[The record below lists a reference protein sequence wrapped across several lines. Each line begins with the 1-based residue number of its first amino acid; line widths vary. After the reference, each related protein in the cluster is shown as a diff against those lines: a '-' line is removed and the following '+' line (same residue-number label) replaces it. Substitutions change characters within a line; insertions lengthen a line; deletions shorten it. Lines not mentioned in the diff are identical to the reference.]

1 MSQEN
6 RTTPAEQNSA
16 SSAETHDLT
25 PAATHEISDVV
36 LADSSTGA
44 APSFPVPSPPKSP
57 PPAGPADAETE
68 KLPSAKK
75 DARRDRAPL
84 AMLPGARV
92 DDFEVVRMLGRGA
105 FGHVYLARQLS
116 LDRLVAL
123 KVSAN
128 RGSEGRTMARLEH
141 QHIVQVF
148 SEKVDP
154 DFNQRL
160 LCMQLVPGI
169 GLEKLIGVLH
179 ATRAGSTEPPKGYPA
194 GSLDLLHA
202 PSSKLLAHDWN
213 GGELLAII
221 DRSASLPAELDPAA
235 LHDREA
241 LSRMDA
247 VEATAW
253 FGARLAEALDFAH
266 HHGVLH
272 RDIKPANILVNPYGR
287 PMLADFNISSQ
298 PVSSPSSVASPDR
311 EEERGGASD
320 EMFGGTFAYMAPEH
334 LDAFNPGDPTSPEAV
349 TARSDIYSLGLVLH
363 QLLDGRMSFALPNK
377 NEKMADRL
385 RTMADA
391 RRAERPTCRAGFPGA
406 RMTLER
412 TIARCLEPNPDD
424 RYASAAELA
433 EQLDGCRRLRQ
444 AERQLPRPPAMLRP
458 VLRRPFLWL
467 VALVLLPQVVGS
479 IVNITYNATQIV
491 GHLTAAQQELFV
503 KLVAG
508 YNAIVYPIG
517 IAMLVMAVFPVWR
530 CWRALARAQPLAS
543 GQVETARRQALRLP
557 RWVAAITAIGWFP
570 GGFLFP
576 LAIAIFEPRLP
587 PLMAAHFIASFC
599 LSGLIALAYSLC
611 GVEFIVLRVLYA
623 GMWRNARQF
632 GDTARRELAP
642 VTTHL
647 RWIGRLAVAI
657 PLLAATSTVLLGG
670 EATNL
675 TFRLLVA
682 GLIILGLLGSIV
694 ASGVT
699 RGLSQVVVALTSTKA

>member
-1 MSQEN
+1 
-6 RTTPAEQNSA
+6 
-16 SSAETHDLT
+16 
-25 PAATHEISDVV
+25 
-36 LADSSTGA
+36 
-44 APSFPVPSPPKSP
+44 
-57 PPAGPADAETE
+57 
-68 KLPSAKK
+68 
-75 DARRDRAPL
+75 
-84 AMLPGARV
+84 
-92 DDFEVVRMLGRGA
+92 MLGRGA

-148 SEKVDP
+148 SETVDP

-169 GLEKLIGVLH
+169 GLEKLISVLH
-179 ATRAGSTEPPKGYPA
+179 ATYAGSRTAASPE
-194 GSLDLLHA
+194 
-202 PSSKLLAHDWN
+202 WN
-213 GGELLAII
+213 GAELLAII

-235 LHDREA
+235 LHDRETLA
-241 LSRMDA
+241 RMDA

-298 PVSSPSSVASPDR
+298 PVGTPSPDR
-311 EEERGGASD
+311 GGERGGAGD

-334 LDAFNPGDPTSPEAV
+334 LDAFNPSDPTKPEAV
-349 TARSDIYSLGLVLH
+349 TARSDIYSLGLVLQ
-363 QLLDGRMSFALPNK
+363 QLLEGRTSFAMLERK
-377 NEKMADRL
+377 EKMVDTL

-391 RRAERPTCRAGFPGA
+391 RRAERPTCRAGLPGA

-412 TIARCLEPNPDD
+412 SITRCLQPNPED

-467 VALVLLPQVVGS
+467 IALVLLPQVAGS
-479 IVNITYNATQIV
+479 IVNIAYNSTQIV
-491 GHLTAAQQELFV
+491 GKLATAQKELFV
-503 KLVAG
+503 NLVAG

-517 IAMLVMAVFPVWR
+517 IAFLVLAVLPVWL
-530 CWRALARAQPLAS
+530 CWRTLARAEQLPA
-543 GQVETARRQALRLP
+543 GEVQAARRKALRLP
-557 RWVAAITAIGWFP
+557 RWVAILTAVGWFP

-576 LAIAIFEPRLP
+576 LVIAVVEPELQP
-587 PLMAAHFIASFC
+587 SIAAHFTASFC

-611 GVEFIVLRVLYA
+611 GVEFIVLRVLYP
-623 GMWRNARQF
+623 GMWRNARAF

-642 VTTHL
+642 VATHL
-647 RWIGRLAVAI
+647 RWIQRLAVAI
-657 PLLAATSTVLLGG
+657 PLLTAISTLVLGG
-670 EATNL
+670 DLANTA
-675 TFRLLVA
+675 FRWLVV
-682 GLIILGLLGSIV
+682 GLIVLGFLGSIV